1 MKSPSTPSSAIFIK
15 KAVDFRPKGQITH
28 LCSSNGEM
36 LLVIGARQ
44 LLHYPLQN
52 TSRQIDVVLPLLMH
66 DRIAYVHLS
75 PNGRHAIISTTGAD
89 NFYLNLKHDSAKQ
102 FKKLKGHVI
111 SSVGWNMEISTD
123 NETGFIVLGTTKGFL
138 FESSVISNGTVAY
151 VRELTCSLSGIKDL
165 SVTGIE
171 MCQCEDENQ
180 KSRWALF
187 VCLPG
192 RLYCLSGL
200 INTKHDVT
208 GAQPVVSTIWSSAFA
223 ELNPAILQPLFASKA
238 PFRFHSMDD
247 GQRNLPSTFVVYP
260 KVSNELPTTFCWVGA
275 DGYTLGRID
284 LTVSEAYDMIVEE
297 AHIQHQLMDGRYS
310 YPLDVALTEYNVLL
324 LYSNHIEAISL
335 LNQKLMFDDTIGT
348 DYGQVKGMCRDAV
361 SEMVWVYTDVTVWK
375 YRPNEEFRDI
385 WQIYLER
392 GEYGKARA
400 ITNKLSN
407 PAPHQ
412 LIIKKEAEKY
422 IAEKNFTAAA
432 EILMESTDP
441 FEVILLK
448 FLSTKE
454 DRRSGLKRFLELKL
468 KTLTNAEDK
477 IRRDAL
483 VLWLLEVQLTEF
495 AELRRN
501 GKQLEGAELASEGI
515 TIEQQ
520 IKNMRQQIE
529 QFLAHSVV
537 LVSVFLGTSFSETVK
552 FQAAVE
558 VNRDAVYH
566 LITSHAHFDIQLYLA
581 QKLKDYATIV
591 NVYLL
596 QSEYEKVLEVIQTQ
610 HILELYYKHSSTL
623 IEKLPSELIAAWIE
637 EGKALVSD
645 RLLPALYRCQDVSK
659 TKMVTAALKYL
670 NFVINE
676 NWASRAMHNF
686 MITLCA
692 EFKPEELLN
701 YFEKYGYDRNLVPYD
716 VEYALRV
723 CIEKQAL
730 KRCCVFMYCVDEL
743 YDEAVSLALTIDVEL
758 AKTCAK
764 QMVQPNENEYDFL
777 LPNSGKL
784 KISTDMRRRVWLQIA
799 RHVIEK
805 QKDIAACVSLLKES
819 NNTIKIQDLLPFFP
833 EFTTIEYFKGPLCE
847 CLKEHSGKIKVELFL
862 TTVQKIP
869 FRFTIIR
876 SNDQCA
882 SCSEPAMTRPF
893 YAFAC
898 RHFFHKDCL
907 ESEMKSH
914 WTLQEQEKYSSLVEK
929 EGILQKQLEKSTSSN
944 WESKKINEFQ
954 EELEHVRN
962 EINDMIAGDCIF
974 CGIAMINSIDKPFF
988 DEDEYEKEMTTW

>member
-1 MKSPSTPSSAIFIK
+1 MESPSTPSSAIFIK
-15 KAVDFRPKGQITH
+15 KVIDFRPKGQITH

-36 LLVIGARQ
+36 LLVIAARQ

-102 FKKLKGHVI
+102 LRKLKGHVV

-123 NETGFIVLGTTKGFL
+123 NETGFIVLGTTKGSL
-138 FESSVISNGTVAY
+138 FESSVITSGTVAY
-151 VRELTCSLSGIKDL
+151 VRELTSNLSGVKDL

-180 KSRWALF
+180 KAKWAVF

-192 RLYCLSGL
+192 RLYCLSGQT
-200 INTKHDVT
+200 NTKHDVT
-208 GAQPVVSTIWSSAFA
+208 GVQPVVSTIWSSAFA
-223 ELNPAILQPLFASKA
+223 EHSPAVLQPLFTSKA
-238 PFRFHSMDD
+238 PLRFHSMDD
-247 GQRNLPSTFVVYP
+247 GQRNLPSAFVVYP
-260 KVSNELPTTFCWVGA
+260 KLSNELPTIFCWVGA

-297 AHIQHQLMDGRYS
+297 SHIQHQLMDGRYS

-335 LNQKLMFDDTIGT
+335 LNQKLTFDDTIGT
-348 DYGQVKGMCRDAV
+348 DSGQVKGMCRDTV
-361 SEMVWVYTDVTVWK
+361 SEMIWVYTDVTVWK

-392 GEYGKARA
+392 GDYGKARA

-412 LIIKKEAEKY
+412 LVIKKEAEKY

-432 EILMESTDP
+432 EVLAESIDP
-441 FEVILLK
+441 FEVTLLK

-454 DRRSGLKRFLELKL
+454 DRRNGLKRFLELKL
-468 KTLTNAEDK
+468 KSLSNVEDK

-501 GKQLEGAELASEGI
+501 GKQVQLEGTELPSEET
-515 TIEQQ
+515 TIDQQ

-529 QFLAHSVV
+529 LFLARSVV
-537 LVSVFLGTSFSETVK
+537 L
-552 FQAAVE
+552 AAVE
-558 VNRDAVYH
+558 VNRDAVYR

-581 QKLKDYATIV
+581 QKLKGDYATVV

-596 QSEYEKVLEVIQTQ
+596 QSDYEKVLEVIRKQ
-610 HILELYYKHSSTL
+610 HILELYYKHSPML
-623 IEKLPSELIAAWIE
+623 IEKIPTELVAAWIE
-637 EGKALVSD
+637 EGEALVSD

-670 NFVINE
+670 SFVINE

-686 MITLCA
+686 MITLYA

-701 YFEKYGYDRNLVPYD
+701 YFEKFGYDGNLVPYD

-730 KRCCVFMYCVDEL
+730 KRCCVFMYCVCEL

-764 QMVQPNENEYDFL
+764 QMVEPNENEYDFL
-777 LPNSGKL
+777 LPSLEKP
-784 KISTDMRRRVWLQIA
+784 KFSTEMRRKVWLQIA

-805 QKDIAACVSLLKES
+805 QEDIAACVSLLKES
-819 NNTIKIQDLLPFFP
+819 DNTIKIQDLLPFFP

-847 CLKEHSGKIKVELFL
+847 CLKEHSGKIKQLQSEMRNA
-862 TTVQKIP
+862 TEMAQ
-869 FRFTIIR
+869 RIR
-876 SNDQCA
+876 S
-882 SCSEPAMTRPF
+882 SM
-893 YAFAC
+893 
-898 RHFFHKDCL
+898 
-907 ESEMKSH
+907 
-914 WTLQEQEKYSSLVEK
+914 EKTKNKCV
-929 EGILQKQLEKSTSSN
+929 
-944 WESKKINEFQ
+944 SK
-954 EELEHVRN
+954 
-962 EINDMIAGDCIF
+962 
-974 CGIAMINSIDKPFF
+974 
-988 DEDEYEKEMTTW
+988 T

>member
-1 MKSPSTPSSAIFIK
+1 MLDSRDLEIAQMESPSTPNSAIFIK
-15 KAVDFRPKGQITH
+15 KVVDFRPKGQITH
-28 LCSSNGEM
+28 LCSNNGEM

-52 TSRQIDVVLPLLMH
+52 TNRQIDVVLPLLMH

-75 PNGRHAIISTTGAD
+75 PSGRHAIISTTGAD

-102 FKKLKGHVI
+102 LKKLKGHVI

-123 NETGFIVLGTTKGFL
+123 NETGFIVLGTMKGSL
-138 FESSVISNGTVAY
+138 FESSIISNGTVAY
-151 VRELTCSLSGIKDL
+151 VRELTSNLSGIKDL

-171 MCQCEDENQ
+171 ICQCEDENQ
-180 KSRWALF
+180 RSRWALF

-192 RLYCLSGL
+192 RLYCLSGQ
-200 INTKHDVT
+200 INTKQDVT
-208 GAQPVVSTIWSSAFA
+208 GVQPVVSTVWSSAFA
-223 ELNPAILQPLFASKA
+223 EHNPAILQPLFASKA

-247 GQRNLPSTFVVYP
+247 EQRNLPSAFVVYP
-260 KVSNELPTTFCWVGA
+260 KVNNELPTIFCWVGA

-284 LTVSEAYDMIVEE
+284 LTASEAYDMIIEE
-297 AHIQHQLMDGRYS
+297 THVQHQLMDGRYS
-310 YPLDVALTEYNVLL
+310 YPLDIALTEYNVLL
-324 LYSNHIEAISL
+324 LYSTHIEAISL

-348 DYGQVKGMCRDAV
+348 DSGQVKGMCRDAV
-361 SEMVWVYTDVTVWK
+361 SEMVWVYTDATVWK

-392 GEYGKARA
+392 GECGKARA
-400 ITNKLSN
+400 ITSKLTN

-412 LIIKKEAEKY
+412 LVIKKEAEKY

-454 DRRSGLKRFLELKL
+454 DRRNGLKRFLELKL
-468 KTLTNAEDK
+468 KSLSNTEDK

-483 VLWLLEVQLTEF
+483 VLWLLDVQLAEF
-495 AELRRN
+495 AELRQN
-501 GKQLEGAELASEGI
+501 VKQVQLGGVELTKEET

-529 QFLAHSVV
+529 LFLARSIV
-537 LVSVFLGTSFSETVK
+537 L
-552 FQAAVE
+552 AAVE

-581 QKLKDYATIV
+581 QKLKDYVTIV

-596 QSEYEKVLEVIQTQ
+596 QSDYEKVLEVIQRQ
-610 HILELYYKHSSTL
+610 HIFELYYKHSPTL
-623 IEKLPSELIAAWIE
+623 IEKIPSELIAAWIE

-676 NWASRAMHNF
+676 NWASRSMHNF

-701 YFEKYGYDRNLVPYD
+701 YFEKYGYNRNLVPYD

-723 CIEKQAL
+723 CVEKQAL

-764 QMVQPNENEYDFL
+764 QMMKPNENEYDFL
-777 LPNSGKL
+777 LPNSVKP
-784 KISTDMRRRVWLQIA
+784 KFSVDMRRKIWLQIA

-805 QKDIAACVSLLKES
+805 QEDIAACVSLLKES
-819 NNTIKIQDLLPFFP
+819 DNTIKIQDLLPFFP

-847 CLKEHSGKIKVELFL
+847 CLKEHSGKIKQIL
-862 TTVQKIP
+862 TSVL

-882 SCSEPAMTRPF
+882 SCSEPVMTRPF
-893 YAFAC
+893 YTFTC
-898 RHFFHKDCL
+898 RHLFHKDCL

-914 WTLQEQEKYSSLVEK
+914 WTMEEQEKYSNLVEK
-929 EGILQKQLEKSTSSN
+929 ERILQKQLEKSTSSN
-944 WESKKINEFQ
+944 WTPKKINDFQ
-954 EELEHVRN
+954 EELKHVRN
-962 EINDMIAGDCIF
+962 EINDTVAGDCVF

-988 DEDEYEKEMTTW
+988 EEDEYEKEMMTW

>member
-1 MKSPSTPSSAIFIK
+1 MEDPDVPNNAIFIK
-15 KAVDFRPKGQITH
+15 KVVDFRPKGQITH
-28 LCSSNGEM
+28 LCSSNGEI

-44 LLHYPLQN
+44 LLHYSLKSTTQ
-52 TSRQIDVVLPLLMH
+52 QIDVVLPLLMH
-66 DRIAYVHLS
+66 DRIAYIHLS
-75 PNGRHAIISTTGAD
+75 PNGHHAIISTTGAD

-102 FKKLKGHVI
+102 LKKLKGHVI

-138 FESSVISNGTVAY
+138 FESSIISNGTVTY
-151 VRELTCSLSGIKDL
+151 VRELTNNLSGVKDL

-187 VCLPG
+187 VCFPG
-192 RLYCLSGL
+192 RLYCLSGQ
-200 INTKHDVT
+200 INMKHDVT
-208 GAQPVVSTIWSSAFA
+208 GIQPVVSTIWSSAFA
-223 ELNPAILQPLFASKA
+223 EHSPAILQPLFASKA
-238 PFRFHSMDD
+238 PLRYHSMDD
-247 GQRNLPSTFVVYP
+247 GQRTLPSTFVVYP
-260 KVSNELPTTFCWVGA
+260 KVNNEQPITFCWVGA

-284 LTVSEAYDMIVEE
+284 LTVSEPYDMIVEE
-297 AHIQHQLMDGRYS
+297 AHVQHQLMDGRYN
-310 YPLDVALTEYNVLL
+310 YPLDVALTEYHVLL
-324 LYSNHIEAISL
+324 LYSNHIEAVSL
-335 LNQKLMFDDTIGT
+335 LNQKLMFDDIIGT
-348 DYGQVKGMCRDAV
+348 DSGQVKGMCRDAV
-361 SEMVWVYTDVTVWK
+361 SEMVWVYTDITVWK

-392 GEYGKARA
+392 GEYDKART

-412 LIIKKEAEKY
+412 LVVKKEAEKY
-422 IAEKNFTAAA
+422 IEEKNFTAAA
-432 EILMESTDP
+432 EVLLESTDP

-448 FLSTKE
+448 FLSAKE

-468 KTLTNAEDK
+468 KSLSNAEDK
-477 IRRDAL
+477 IRRDIL

-501 GKQLEGAELASEGI
+501 GRRMQLEGTDLASEQ
-515 TIEQQ
+515 TTFEQQ

-529 QFLAHSVV
+529 QFLTHSTV
-537 LVSVFLGTSFSETVK
+537 L
-552 FQAAVE
+552 AAVE
-558 VNRDAVYH
+558 VNRDAVYR

-596 QSEYEKVLEVIQTQ
+596 QSDYEKVLEIIRKQN
-610 HILELYYKHSSTL
+610 ILELYYKHSPML
-623 IEKLPSELIAAWIE
+623 IEKIPTELIAAWID

-670 NFVINE
+670 SFVINE
-676 NWASRAMHNF
+676 NWASQAMHNF

-701 YFEKYGYDRNLVPYD
+701 YFEKYGYDRNLIPYD

-730 KRCCVFMYCVDEL
+730 KRCCVFLYCVDEL
-743 YDEAVSLALTIDVEL
+743 YDEAVSLALTVPVFEIDVEL

-764 QMVQPNENEYDFL
+764 QMVKSNENEYDFL
-777 LPNSGKL
+777 PPNSTKP
-784 KISTDMRRRVWLQIA
+784 KFSVDMRRKVWLQIA

-805 QKDIAACVSLLKES
+805 QEDIAACVSLLKES
-819 NNTIKIQDLLPFFP
+819 DNTIKIQDLLPFFP
-833 EFTTIEYFKGPLCE
+833 EFTAIEYFKGPLCE
-847 CLKEHSGKIKVELFL
+847 CLKEHSGKIKQLQLEMKNA
-862 TTVQKIP
+862 TEMAHQIRTSIP

-876 SNDQCA
+876 ANDQCA
-882 SCSEPAMTRPF
+882 SCSEPTMTRPF
-893 YAFAC
+893 YAFTC

-907 ESEMKSH
+907 ESEMK
-914 WTLQEQEKYSSLVEK
+914 QEQDKYNSLVEK
-929 EGILQKQLEKSTSSN
+929 ERILQKQLEKSTSLN
-944 WESKKINEFQ
+944 WTPKKISECQ
-954 EELEHVRN
+954 EELKHVRD
-962 EINDMIAGDCIF
+962 EINDTVAGDCIL
-974 CGIAMINSIDKPFF
+974 CGIVMIDSIDKPFF
-988 DEDEYEKEMTTW
+988 EEDEYEAEMATW

>member
-1 MKSPSTPSSAIFIK
+1 MKIAQMENPDTLSNAIFVK
-15 KAVDFRPKGQITH
+15 KVVDFRPKGQITH
-28 LCSSNGEM
+28 LCSSNGEI

-44 LLHYPLQN
+44 LLHYSLQN
-52 TSRQIDVVLPLLMH
+52 TTQQIDVVLPLLMH
-66 DRIAYVHLS
+66 DRIAYIHLS
-75 PNGRHAIISTTGAD
+75 SNGRHAIISTTGAD

-102 FKKLKGHVI
+102 LKKLKGHVI

-138 FESSVISNGTVAY
+138 FESSIISNGTVTY
-151 VRELTCSLSGIKDL
+151 VRELTSNLSGVKDL

-171 MCQCEDENQ
+171 I
-180 KSRWALF
+180 WALF
-187 VCLPG
+187 VCFPG
-192 RLYCLSGL
+192 RLYCLSGQ

-208 GAQPVVSTIWSSAFA
+208 GIQPVVSTIWSSAFA
-223 ELNPAILQPLFASKA
+223 EHNPAILQPLFASKA
-238 PFRFHSMDD
+238 PFRYHSMDD
-247 GQRNLPSTFVVYP
+247 GQRTLPSTFVVYP
-260 KVSNELPTTFCWVGA
+260 KVSNEQPTTFCWVGA

-284 LTVSEAYDMIVEE
+284 LTVLEPYDMIVEE
-297 AHIQHQLMDGRYS
+297 AHIQHQLVDGRYN

-324 LYSNHIEAISL
+324 LYSNHIEAVSL
-335 LNQKLMFDDTIGT
+335 LNQKLMFDDIIGT
-348 DYGQVKGMCRDAV
+348 DSGQVKGMCRDAV

-375 YRPNEEFRDI
+375 YRPNEEFRDV

-392 GEYGKARA
+392 GEYDKARA

-412 LIIKKEAEKY
+412 LVIKKEAEKY
-422 IAEKNFTAAA
+422 IEEKNFTAAA
-432 EILMESTDP
+432 EVLIESTDP

-448 FLSTKE
+448 FLSAKE
-454 DRRSGLKRFLELKL
+454 NRRNGLKRFLELKL
-468 KTLTNAEDK
+468 KSLSNAEEK
-477 IRRDAL
+477 IRRDTL

-495 AELRRN
+495 AELRRH
-501 GKQLEGAELASEGI
+501 GRRVQLEETDLANEQT

-529 QFLAHSVV
+529 QFLTRSIV
-537 LVSVFLGTSFSETVK
+537 L
-552 FQAAVE
+552 AAVE

-591 NVYLL
+591 NIYLL
-596 QSEYEKVLEVIQTQ
+596 QSDYEKVLEIIRKQN
-610 HILELYYKHSSTL
+610 ILELYYKHSPML
-623 IEKLPSELIAAWIE
+623 IEKIPTELIAAWID

-659 TKMVTAALKYL
+659 TRMVTAALKYL
-670 NFVINE
+670 SFVINE
-676 NWASRAMHNF
+676 NWASQAMHNF

-701 YFEKYGYDRNLVPYD
+701 YFEKYGYDRNLIPYD

-723 CIEKQAL
+723 CTEKQAL
-730 KRCCVFMYCVDEL
+730 KRCCVFLYCVDEL

-764 QMVQPNENEYDFL
+764 QMVKPNENEYDFL
-777 LPNSGKL
+777 PPNSTKP
-784 KISTDMRRRVWLQIA
+784 KFSVDMRRKVWLQIA

-805 QKDIAACVSLLKES
+805 QEDIAACVGLLKES
-819 NNTIKIQDLLPFFP
+819 DSTIKIQDLLPFFP
-833 EFTTIEYFKGPLCE
+833 EFTAIEYFKGPLCE
-847 CLKEHSGKIKVELFL
+847 CLKEHSGKIKKWR
-862 TTVQKIP
+862 TKSAAIWKRRKITSIS

-876 SNDQCA
+876 ANDQCA

-893 YAFAC
+893 YAFTC

-907 ESEMKSH
+907 ESEMKIY
-914 WTLQEQEKYSSLVEK
+914 WTPQEQDKYNSLVEK
-929 EGILQKQLEKSTSSN
+929 ERILQKQLEKSISSN
-944 WESKKINEFQ
+944 WTPKKISECQ
-954 EELEHVRN
+954 EELKHVRD
-962 EINDMIAGDCIF
+962 EINDTVAGDCIL
-974 CGIAMINSIDKPFF
+974 CGIVMI
-988 DEDEYEKEMTTW
+988 E

>member
-1 MKSPSTPSSAIFIK
+1 MESSSKLDSAIFIK
-15 KAVDFRPKGQITH
+15 KLVDFRPKGQITH

-44 LLHYPLQN
+44 LLHYALQN

-102 FKKLKGHVI
+102 LKKMKGHVI
-111 SSVGWNMEISTD
+111 SSVGWNMEVLTD
-123 NETGFIVLGTTKGFL
+123 NETGFIVLGTTKGSL
-138 FESSVISNGTVAY
+138 FESSIISSGTVAY
-151 VRELTCSLSGIKDL
+151 VRELTSNLSGIKDL
-165 SVTGIE
+165 SITGIE
-171 MCQCEDENQ
+171 MCHCEDENQ
-180 KSRWALF
+180 KSRWAMF

-192 RLYCLSGL
+192 RLYCLSGQ
-200 INTKHDVT
+200 ISTKHDVT
-208 GAQPVVSTIWSSAFA
+208 GVQPVMSTIWSSAFA
-223 ELNPAILQPLFASKA
+223 EYNHAILQPLFASKA
-238 PFRFHSMDD
+238 SVRFHSMDD
-247 GQRNLPSTFVVYP
+247 GQRSLPSTFVVYP
-260 KVSNELPTTFCWVGA
+260 KVSNEQPTTFCWVGA

-324 LYSNHIEAISL
+324 LYSNHIEAVSL
-335 LNQKLMFDDTIGT
+335 LNKRPIFDDTIGT
-348 DYGQVKGMCRDAV
+348 DCGQVKGMCRDTV
-361 SEMVWVYTDVTVWK
+361 SEMIWVYTDVTVWK

-392 GEYGKARA
+392 GDYGKART

-412 LIIKKEAEKY
+412 LVVKKEAEKY

-432 EILMESTDP
+432 EVLAESTEP

-454 DRRSGLKRFLELKL
+454 DRRDGLKRFLELKL
-468 KTLTNAEDK
+468 KSMSNTEDK
-477 IRRDAL
+477 IQRDAL

-495 AELRRN
+495 AELRRD
-501 GKQLEGAELASEGI
+501 GKQARLEGTELTSEG
-515 TIEQQ
+515 TNIEQQ

-529 QFLAHSVV
+529 LFLARSVV
-537 LVSVFLGTSFSETVK
+537 LE
-552 FQAAVE
+552 AVE

-581 QKLKDYATIV
+581 QKLKDYVTTV

-596 QSEYEKVLEVIQTQ
+596 QSDYEKVLEVIRRQ
-610 HILELYYKHSSTL
+610 HILELYYKHSPLL
-623 IEKLPSELIAAWIE
+623 IEKIPTELIAAWIE
-637 EGKALVSD
+637 EGKRLVSD

-670 NFVINE
+670 SFVIDQ

-692 EFKPEELLN
+692 EFKQEELLN

-723 CIEKQAL
+723 CIERQAL
-730 KRCCVFMYCVDEL
+730 KRCCVFMYCVNEL

-764 QMVQPNENEYDFL
+764 RMVEPNENEYDFL
-777 LPNSGKL
+777 LPNSMKP
-784 KISTDMRRRVWLQIA
+784 KFSIEMQRKTWLQIA

-805 QKDIAACVSLLKES
+805 QEDIAACVSLLKES
-819 NNTIKIQDLLPFFP
+819 DNTIKIQDLLPFFP

-847 CLKEHSGKIKVELFL
+847 CLKEHSGKIKQLQLEMKNA
-862 TTVQKIP
+862 TEMAQRIRNNMEKTKNK
-869 FRFTIIR
+869 FTIIR
-876 SNDQCA
+876 TNDQCA
-882 SCSEPAMTRPF
+882 SCSEPAMMRPF
-893 YAFAC
+893 YTFAC

-907 ESEMKSH
+907 ESELKSH
-914 WTLQEQEKYSSLVEK
+914 WTLQEQEKYSCLVEK
-929 EGILQKQLEKSTSSN
+929 EKILEKQLEKSKSSN
-944 WESKKINEFQ
+944 WAQKKINEFQ
-954 EELEHVRN
+954 EELEHIRN
-962 EINDMIAGDCIF
+962 EINDTVAGDCIF
-974 CGIAMINSIDKPFF
+974 CGIVMINSIDKPFF
-988 DEDEYEKEMTTW
+988 EEDEYEKEIATW

>member
-1 MKSPSTPSSAIFIK
+1 MENPTTPDSAIFIK
-15 KAVDFRPKGQITH
+15 KVVDFRPKGQITH

-36 LLVIGARQ
+36 LLVIGAKQ

-52 TSRQIDVVLPLLMH
+52 TSKQIDVVLPLLMY

-75 PNGRHAIISTTGAD
+75 PSGRHAIVSTAGAD

-102 FKKLKGHVI
+102 LKKLKGHVI

-123 NETGFIVLGTTKGFL
+123 NETGFIVLGTTKGSL
-138 FESSVISNGTVAY
+138 FESSVVSNGTVSY
-151 VRELTCSLSGIKDL
+151 VRELTNNLSGIKDL

-171 MCQCEDENQ
+171 MCQCDDENQ
-180 KSRWALF
+180 RWALF

-192 RLYCLSGL
+192 RLYCLSGQ
-200 INTKHDVT
+200 INAKHDVA
-208 GAQPVVSTIWSSAFA
+208 GVQPVVSTIWSSAFA
-223 ELNPAILQPLFASKA
+223 EHNPAVLQPLFSPKV
-238 PFRFHSMDD
+238 PLRFHSMDE
-247 GQRNLPSTFVVYP
+247 GQRNLPSTFVIYP
-260 KVSNELPTTFCWVGA
+260 KVSNETPTTFCWVGA

-297 AHIQHQLMDGRYS
+297 AHMQHQLIDGRYS

-324 LYSNHIEAISL
+324 LYSNHIEAVSL
-335 LNQKLMFDDTIGT
+335 LNQKLMFNDTIGT
-348 DYGQVKGMCRDAV
+348 DSGQVKGMCRDAI
-361 SEMVWVYTDVTVWK
+361 SEMIWVYTDVTVWK
-375 YRPNEEFRDI
+375 YRPNEEFRDV
-385 WQIYLER
+385 WKIYLER

-400 ITNKLSN
+400 ITNKLNN

-412 LIIKKEAEKY
+412 LVIKKEAEKY

-432 EILMESTDP
+432 EILTESIDP

-454 DRRSGLKRFLELKL
+454 DRRDGLKRFLELKL
-468 KTLTNAEDK
+468 KLLSNTEDE

-483 VLWLLEVQLTEF
+483 VLWLLDVQLAEF
-495 AELRRN
+495 AELRRS
-501 GKQLEGAELASEGI
+501 GKQTQLEGTELGEGEA

-529 QFLAHSVV
+529 LFLARSVV
-537 LVSVFLGTSFSETVK
+537 L
-552 FQAAVE
+552 AAVE

-596 QSEYEKVLEVIQTQ
+596 QSDYEKVLGVIRKQ
-610 HILELYYKHSSTL
+610 HILELYYKHSPTL
-623 IEKLPSELIAAWIE
+623 IEKIPSELIAAWIE

-645 RLLPALYRCQDVSK
+645 RLLPALYRCQDISK

-670 NFVINE
+670 NFIINE
-676 NWASRAMHNF
+676 NWASRSMHNF

-701 YFEKYGYDRNLVPYD
+701 YFEKYGYERNLVPYD

-764 QMVQPNENEYDFL
+764 QMVKSNENEYDFL
-777 LPNSGKL
+777 LPNSAKP
-784 KISTDMRRRVWLQIA
+784 KFSTDMRRRIWLQIA

-805 QKDIAACVSLLKES
+805 EKDIAACVSLLKES
-819 NNTIKIQDLLPFFP
+819 DNTIKIQDLLPFFP

-847 CLKEHSGKIKVELFL
+847 CLKEHSGKIRQLQLEMKNATEMAH
-862 TTVQKIP
+862 
-869 FRFTIIR
+869 RIR
-876 SNDQCA
+876 SDMEKAKNKIGDEISLDIGINCIQF
-882 SCSEPAMTRPF
+882 MKF
-893 YAFAC
+893 YELKTLLKKSSIAVEC
-898 RHFFHKDCL
+898 RKIVL
-907 ESEMKSH
+907 Q
-914 WTLQEQEKYSSLVEK
+914 QEQEKYNSLIEK
-929 EGILQKQLEKSTSSN
+929 ERILQMQLEKSTSSN
-944 WESKKINEFQ
+944 WTPKKIS
-954 EELEHVRN
+954 EELKNVRN
-962 EINDMIAGDCIF
+962 EINDTVAGDCVF

-988 DEDEYEKEMTTW
+988 EEDEYEKEMATWQ